1 MFIQLKL
8 HRDVSR
14 KTAAQLRG
22 YLADFGAGPHRI
34 FWRDDGAV
42 IEVEHA
48 DDVQL
53 LRSEFPNIVSHE
65 NEDRQ
70 TGFPW

>member
-8 HRDVSR
+8 RNNVSR
-14 KTAAQLRG
+14 KTAEKLRG
-22 YLADFGAGPHRI
+22 YLSDFGAGPHRI
-34 FWRDDGAV
+34 FWRDGGAI

-48 DDVQL
+48 DDAQL
-53 LRSEFPNIVSHE
+53 LRSEFSNIVSHE
-65 NEDRQ
+65 IEDGQ